1 MKQVQPRPLIACI
14 DDSHTVQRQV
24 SLVLE
29 KFGFQVQAFTDPV
42 VAVPRLIAEPPHL
55 ILLDINLP
63 EVDGYEICRQL
74 RRSPSLEQ
82 VPIVMLTAKDD
93 PVHRIRA
100 RGVGAVDYITKPV
113 TPQELLKR
121 IQKLLNVGISPVGGA
136 SPASPRLNLHDNTLL
151 WSVAHL
157 RLALSKEQQHTLH
170 NAIPKLQAAIA
181 QAPQNPKPYT
191 KLVVAMYLT
200 NQLAAA
206 RETLIQLIRLAPTEL
221 NHYRNLAWLE
231 EQLGDIQGAIAHYE
245 YVLRLD
251 PTDQRCRGRLNF
263 LRQQH

>member
-1 MKQVQPRPLIACI
+1 MSQMQPRPLIACI
-14 DDSHTVQRQV
+14 DDSRTVQLQV

-29 KFGFQVQAFTDPV
+29 KSGYQVLTFTDPV

-63 EVDGYEICRQL
+63 GVDGYEICRQL
-74 RRSPSLEQ
+74 RRAPSLEQ

-121 IQKLLNVGISPVGGA
+121 IQKLLNVGISPVGA
-136 SPASPRLNLHDNTLL
+136 TSPDKPRLHENMPL

-157 RLALSKEQQHTLH
+157 RLALSAEQQQTLT
-170 NAIPKLQAAIA
+170 NAIPKLQAAVNK
-181 QAPQNPKPYT
+181 APQDPKPYA
-191 KLVVAMYLT
+191 KLVVALYLT

-206 RETLIQLIRLAPTEL
+206 RETLLKLIALAPNEL

-231 EQLGDIQGAIAHYE
+231 EQLGNVQGAIAHYE
-245 YVLRLD
+245 YILRLD
-251 PTDQRCRGRLNF
+251 PTDQRCCGRLEF
-263 LRQQH
+263 LRQQF